1 MPGYT
6 ALKAAKEDIV
16 HLKQWTELMLN
27 NIEIGSRINGQ
38 DVNFHL
44 KIAAATRNKMHS
56 HLIFNTRFA

>member
-38 DVNFHL
+38 DVN
-44 KIAAATRNKMHS
+44 ATRNKMHS